1 MRGFIITCIFVLA
14 ISVGAGQALAQT
26 FSSNDTSSVLQR
38 NETVH
43 EDYFATGD
51 TVTVSGTVNGD
62 AYVAGREVLVDGTI
76 NGDLIVAGGN
86 VTIRGTVSQDVRAAG
101 GNITIS
107 SQIGGSTTVV
117 GGNVSITDSAALSGS
132 LVTGVGTLQVF
143 APVGGGM
150 TIGAG
155 TAQIGNS
162 VGGNI
167 SAGIGEISFSPDASV
182 SGNLTYWSEKKA
194 NIAQGASVS
203 GTVTQHTAPQ
213 GSTEAAQ
220 KAAEGFF
227 SAVSL
232 AFTLASFLSA
242 LILGLLLTKFA
253 PRFLEKTADTILEA
267 PAKSALIGFV
277 ALITIPVAAFI
288 LFVTLLLI
296 PLSFVVMGMYFIA
309 IYFSKI
315 FVAYAIGKKASEL
328 LNSTWARGVV
338 FLAGLVLF
346 YLLSALPLI
355 GWIVSFAAL
364 LFGLGAL
371 LSNKGAYY
379 KTLQDKKLI

>member
-1 MRGFIITCIFVLA
+1 MRGFIIACIFILI

-26 FSSNDTSSVLQR
+26 FSQSDNSSVLQR
-38 NETVH
+38 DETVN

-51 TVTVSGTVNGD
+51 KVTVSGTVNGD
-62 AYVAGREVLVDGTI
+62 AYVAGGEVLVDGTI

-86 VTIRGTVSQDVRAAG
+86 VTIRGTVTQDVRAAG
-101 GNITIS
+101 GNILIS
-107 SQIGGSTTVV
+107 SQIEGNTIVMGGS
-117 GGNVSITDSAALSGS
+117 VSITDSATLSGS
-132 LVTGVGTLQVF
+132 LVAGTGTLQVF

-155 TAQIGNS
+155 TVQIGNS

-167 SAGIGEISFSPDASV
+167 SAGTGELSFSPDASV
-182 SGNLTYWSEKKA
+182 SGNLTYWSENEA
-194 NIAQGASVS
+194 DIAQGASVS

-220 KAAEGFF
+220 RAAEGFF
-227 SAVSL
+227 SAISL
-232 AFTLASFLSA
+232 AFTLSSFLSA
-242 LILGLLLTKFA
+242 LILGLLFTKFA
-253 PRFLEKTADTILEA
+253 PRFLDKTSDTILEA
-267 PAKSALIGFV
+267 PAKSALIGFIT
-277 ALITIPVAAFI
+277 LIAIPVAAFF
-288 LFVTLLLI
+288 LFITLLLI

-328 LNSTWARGVV
+328 LNGTWARGAV
-338 FLAGLVLF
+338 FLVGLVLF
-346 YLLSALPLI
+346 YLLSALPII

-379 KTLQDKKLI
+379 NTLRDKKLL